1 MDFAIPGCARCSTVV
16 HDEVMPSRLVE
27 KVLNACLFVEEAMSW
42 IFDGDE
48 DRRILGDNELN
59 DVDDVDKQFI
69 VGSSLIG

>member
-27 KVLNACLFVEEAMSW
+27 KVLNACLFVEKAMSW
-42 IFDGDE
+42 VLDGDE
-48 DRRILGDNELN
+48 DCRILGDDELN

>member
-1 MDFAIPGCARCSTVV
+1 MDFAVPGCACCSTVV

-42 IFDGDE
+42 VLDGDE
-48 DRRILGDNELN
+48 DCRILGDDELN

-69 VGSSLIG
+69 VGSSLIR